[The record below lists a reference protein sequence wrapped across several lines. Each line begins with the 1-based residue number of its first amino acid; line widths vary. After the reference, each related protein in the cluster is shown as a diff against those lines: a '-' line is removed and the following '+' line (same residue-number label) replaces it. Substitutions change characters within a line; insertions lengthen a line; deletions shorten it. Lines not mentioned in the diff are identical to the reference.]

1 MLKKYIKILFFIL
14 FELFFLSTVF
24 SCLYVATSWRSD
36 NYLIYLPEHR
46 VYPQYSLESGE
57 VMNSDEVTFWS
68 DSEYVPNLNMVV
80 ENVFVWL
87 SENWLMIFILFFI
100 FILPICQLTRQDGKI
115 WPWIIV
121 YYQLLMTGI
130 MVLVWM

>member
-24 SCLYVATSWRSD
+24 SCLYVATSWRSH

-57 VMNSDEVTFWS
+57 VTNSDEVTFWS
-68 DSEYVPNLNMVV
+68 DSEYVPNLNMVI

-87 SENWLMIFILFFI
+87 SENWLMLFILFFI
-100 FILPICQLTRQDGKI
+100 FILPIYRLTRQDGKK